1 MNLKKNNC
9 KNVFFSLS
17 VIIIHINIPFC
28 CNGSP
33 FRDFYPLYIH
43 IVVQSPVKRKIF
55 KSFMRLIVFFFF
67 SILAASRYITSWEF
81 TSRIVSVF
89 VRWHETAK
97 TRTSRP
103 SIMVSTVTLSGGGG
117 QMGGGRGQ
125 VA

>member
-89 VRWHETAK
+89 VTVSRKESFWDHRGAGHICG
-97 TRTSRP
+97 TSLYIAYLRSLDP
-103 SIMVSTVTLSGGGG
+103 P
-117 QMGGGRGQ
+117 
-125 VA
+125 